1 MKTSRIPKDT
11 PEHDLEQQ
19 KQLIAYQLWEE
30 EGRPDGKA
38 EAHWTQACLVV
49 MSLSE
54 SEAANAPVWL
64 KRQDEPAPQ
73 DAKLAQPGLV
83 EKRSATRQAA

>member
-1 MKTSRIPKDT
+1 MKTSRTPKDT
-11 PEHDLEQQ
+11 PELDLEQQ

-38 EAHWTQACLVV
+38 EAHWAQACLVV
-49 MSLSE
+49 MSLTE
-54 SEAANAPVWL
+54 SETANSPVWL

-73 DAKLAQPGLV
+73 DAKLAQPSLV
-83 EKRSATRQAA
+83 EKRSASRQAA